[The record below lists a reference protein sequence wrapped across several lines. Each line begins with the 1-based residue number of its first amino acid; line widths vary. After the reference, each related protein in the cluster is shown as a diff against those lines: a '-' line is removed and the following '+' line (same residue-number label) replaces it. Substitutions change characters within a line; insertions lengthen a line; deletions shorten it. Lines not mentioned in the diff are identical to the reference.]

1 MHKSYLS
8 FNLMPPL
15 RLHHKLWVNSVSF
28 RRAICIHLASIKH
41 SNKNSSDCYRDD
53 LIQLCNLLQCMFYLK
68 GKQGR
73 RVRGLRLQWAI
84 LQEDITW
91 WLLANS
97 SCSSFLWSQAG
108 GVSSARSALI
118 TAPSSPPLFPCLMH
132 QTEIMVEWLLPWA
145 WGISPS
151 SGTKTTLPL
160 IGLLPKVKDRTES
173 EETSDC
179 SVQFSACYV
188 RDRCSDTTPVRNR
201 AKSISILI
209 HSPAF
214 YAFINWLM

>member
-108 GVSSARSALI
+108 GVFSSLSPHHSSLI
-118 TAPSSPPLFPCLMH
+118 TTFISLPDAPNRNNGRVAPALGMRHLSFQWH
-132 QTEIMVEWLLPWA
+132 
-145 WGISPS
+145 
-151 SGTKTTLPL
+151 
-160 IGLLPKVKDRTES
+160 KDNTA
-173 EETSDC
+173 SDRP
-179 SVQFSACYV
+179 F
-188 RDRCSDTTPVRNR
+188 
-201 AKSISILI
+201 AKSKG
-209 HSPAF
+209 
-214 YAFINWLM
+214 